1 MPAPAT
7 DRTWLGLPS
16 HVIVMLGASTA
27 TYALVL
33 AGVAGLQSRNEAGI
47 AALRAPA
54 VEGVTELAAGH
65 DAVGARLQA
74 AQDAYNRT
82 VQAYVDAGG
91 SLDSVETR
99 LAAFAT
105 IVGQIDG
112 VSRSM
117 PTTVKLPP
125 VQRASGAGAPKTQ
138 GTTGASGG

>member
-1 MPAPAT
+1 MAGPTT

-33 AGVAGLQSRNEAGI
+33 AGVAGLQSRNDAAVG
-47 AALRAPA
+47 ALRAPV
-54 VEGVTELAAGH
+54 VEGVSDLAVGH
-65 DAVGARLQA
+65 DAVGSQLEV
-74 AQDAYNRT
+74 AQDAYNGA
-82 VQAYVDAGG
+82 VQAYLDAGG

-99 LAAFAT
+99 LSDFAT

>member
-1 MPAPAT
+1 MAGST
-7 DRTWLGLPS
+7 TERTWFGLPS
-16 HVIVMLGASTA
+16 HVVVMLGASTA

-33 AGVAGLQSRNEAGI
+33 AGVAGVQSRTEADI

-54 VEGVTELAAGH
+54 VNGVTELAAGH
-65 DAVGARLQA
+65 EAVGSRLQA
-74 AQDAYNRT
+74 AQDVYNRA

-91 SLDSVETR
+91 SLDSVEAR
-99 LAAFAT
+99 LADFAT